1 MKLPLKSSV
10 FHAGSDNSVQPLQVV
25 STNNTNI
32 SSDEKSRIR
41 LFFAVLSFLI
51 RFIFLVFWSAENKTA
66 LTDSFH
72 TLHFKNSSQILGTWE
87 VFSFKIQI
95 KWGQEGFFFFFFLL
109 QQKQKDVNFP
119 TQSHQIVTLIDPIWI
134 VVLIR
139 FIYLSGFNIHLSH
152 QLSTLLPLWMKE
164 SHDLPID
171 AIKAFRIAQKKIRIQ
186 KTPQNN
192 YYDCSIEDSQ
202 AHDLAFQSITEIL
215 RVFHMTQFL
224 Q

>member
-1 MKLPLKSSV
+1 M
-10 FHAGSDNSVQPLQVV
+10 GSG
-25 STNNTNI
+25 
-32 SSDEKSRIR
+32 RF
-41 LFFAVLSFLI
+41 LFS
-51 RFIFLVFWSAENKTA
+51 
-66 LTDSFH
+66 
-72 TLHFKNSSQILGTWE
+72 
-87 VFSFKIQI
+87 
-95 KWGQEGFFFFFFLL
+95 FFLL

-119 TQSHQIVTLIDPIWI
+119 TQSHQIVILIDPIWI

-164 SHDLPID
+164 SHDLPTD

-192 YYDCSIEDSQ
+192 YYGCSIEDSQ
-202 AHDLAFQSITEIL
+202 AHDLAFQSIIEIL

>member
-95 KWGQEGFFFFFFLL
+95 KWGQEGFFFFF
-109 QQKQKDVNFP
+109 P
-119 TQSHQIVTLIDPIWI
+119 TPTETEGCKLSYTIPSDCHFDWSHLDCCFDQ
-134 VVLIR
+134 
-139 FIYLSGFNIHLSH
+139 IYLSGFNIHLSH